1 MARACSPSVD
11 SEHCRPSCAT
21 PAFTAS
27 SCRRAASSVGSHCLP
42 GAMRSAASP
51 STAAS
56 PFVSPNPEKP
66 RSPMPPDSGQAT
78 SNANASNNNTSSTV
92 SDTSTMRIPDDALI
106 IVPVRNIVLFPGVVA
121 PITIARAKSI
131 TAAQQA
137 LREQRPVGIL
147 LQRDAEVDNP
157 GPDDLYRVCTIANIV
172 RYITGHDESHHVI
185 CQGVSRARVLDYL
198 PGTPFPVARVQ
209 NIPEPT
215 NSSPEIE
222 ARFLNLQRQAI
233 EAVQLLPQAPPELVA
248 AFQATT
254 SPGALA
260 DMAASYMDIKPQ
272 DKQDILE
279 TVDLAKR
286 MEKVSIL
293 LAERLEV
300 LRLTNEIGQ
309 KTKAAFDERQ
319 REAILRE
326 QMATIQRQLG
336 EGDGKAAEV
345 AELNAAIAK
354 AGMSPEAESQARKE
368 LQRYERMPE
377 AAAESGMVRSYL
389 DWLIDLPWKLPDEK
403 PIDIKEA
410 RRILDEDHFGLE
422 KIKSRIIEYLAVRK
436 LAPQGKAP
444 ILCFAGPPG
453 VGKTSLGQSIARA
466 MARPFVRVSLGGVH
480 DEAEIRGHRR
490 TYIGALPGNIIQ
502 GIKKAGA
509 RNCVMMLD
517 EIDKMGRGIQGDPSA
532 AMLEVLDPEQNST
545 FRDNYLGVPFDLS
558 RVVFIAT
565 ANMMDT
571 VPGPLRDRMEV
582 IELPGYTEEEKLQIA
597 RRYLV
602 PRQLEANGLR
612 SEERRVDAEALRQI
626 IKGYTREAG
635 VRSLERE
642 IGRALRHAAVQIA
655 EGSTQKVTIM
665 PKDLPAIL
673 GQPRFEGEIALRTS
687 VPGVATG
694 LAWTPVGGDIL
705 FIEATRVPGKGAL
718 ILTGQL
724 GEVMRESVQ
733 AALTLVKSRASQ
745 LGIDPALFEKSD
757 IHVHVPAGATPKD
770 GPSAGVAMFTALT
783 SLFTNRTVRSDTAMT
798 GEIALRGLVL
808 PVGGIKEKVVAE
820 AAAGLTRVMLPARNR
835 RDYDDIPKTAR
846 DKLEFIWL
854 EQVDDAIANAL
865 AEAPQPAAAAE

>member
-1 MARACSPSVD
+1 MAI
-11 SEHCRPSCAT
+11 EET
-21 PAFTAS
+21 
-27 SCRRAASSVGSHCLP
+27 
-42 GAMRSAASP
+42 
-51 STAAS
+51 
-56 PFVSPNPEKP
+56 
-66 RSPMPPDSGQAT
+66 
-78 SNANASNNNTSSTV
+78 TV
-92 SDTSTMRIPDDALI
+92 SAGQTGSDTVRIPDDALI

-121 PITIARAKSI
+121 PITIARPKSI
-131 TAAQQA
+131 AAAQQA
-137 LREQRPVGIL
+137 LREQRSIGIL
-147 LQRDAEVDNP
+147 LQRDAEVDEP
-157 GPDDLYRVCTIANIV
+157 GPNDLHRICTIANIV
-172 RYITGHDESHHVI
+172 RYITAPDETHHII
-185 CQGVSRARVLDYL
+185 CQGIQRARILDFL
-198 PGTPFPVARVQ
+198 PGTPFLAARVL

-215 NSSPEIE
+215 DTSPEIE

-233 EAVQLLPQAPPELVA
+233 EAIQLLPQAPPELLA

-254 SPGALA
+254 SPAALA
-260 DMAASYMDIKPQ
+260 DLATSYMDIKPEE
-272 DKQDILE
+272 KQEILE
-279 TVDLAKR
+279 TIDLSLR
-286 MEKVSIL
+286 MDKVSRY

-300 LRLTNEIGQ
+300 LRLSNEIGQ

-336 EGDGKAAEV
+336 EGDGKVQEV
-345 AELNAAIAK
+345 TELNAAIAK
-354 AGMSPEAESQARKE
+354 AQMSPEAESQARKE
-368 LQRYERMPE
+368 LRRYERMPE
-377 AAAESGMVRSYL
+377 SAAEAGMVRSYL
-389 DWLIDLPWKLPDEK
+389 DWLIDLPWGLAPEK
-403 PIDIKEA
+403 PIDIAEA
-410 RRILDEDHFGLE
+410 RRILDQDHYGLE

-444 ILCFAGPPG
+444 ILCFVGPPG

-466 MARPFVRVSLGGVH
+466 LDRPFVRVSLGGVH

-490 TYIGALPGNIIQ
+490 TYIGALPGNIIE

-558 RVVFIAT
+558 RVAFIAT
-565 ANMMDT
+565 ANMLDT
-571 VPGPLRDRMEV
+571 VPGPLLDRME
-582 IELPGYTEEEKLQIA
+582 IISLPGYTEDEKLEIA

-602 PRQLEANGLR
+602 RRQFEANGLTPQQA
-612 SEERRVDAEALRQI
+612 EIEADAIRLI

-642 IGRALRHAAVQIA
+642 LGRTLRYAAVQIA
-655 EGSTQKVTIM
+655 EGTASKVTVE
-665 PKDLPAIL
+665 PKDLAAIL

-687 VPGVATG
+687 IPGVATG

-705 FIEATRVPGKGAL
+705 FIEATRVAGRGAL

-724 GEVMRESVQ
+724 GDVMRESAQ
-733 AALTLVKSRASQ
+733 AAMTLVKSRASQ
-745 LGIDPALFEKSD
+745 IGIDPSVFEKSD

-783 SLFTNRTVRSDTAMT
+783 SLLTNRTVRKDTAMT
-798 GEIALRGLVL
+798 GEISLRGLVL
-808 PVGGIKEKVVAE
+808 PVGGIKEKVVAA

-835 RDYDDIPKTAR
+835 RDFDDIPQGAR
-846 DKLEFIWL
+846 EKLDFIWL
-854 EQVDDAIANAL
+854 ERVDDAIAAAL
-865 AEAPQPAAAAE
+865 EEPQSSET